1 MTIAANTLYSIFQF
15 NMENRIL
22 QKNKK
27 LLANAIRHY
36 KEKHSMNYE
45 QPAKHWG
52 VCKTTL
58 YRAANENWQR
68 PTAKLVKIAALVDIE
83 LVQRSNS
90 EACEPILTVIN
101 EIWDGTDEHASQ
113 LARLFRDIH
122 RLIERQR

>member
-1 MTIAANTLYSIFQF
+1 
-15 NMENRIL
+15 
-22 QKNKK
+22 
-27 LLANAIRHY
+27 
-36 KEKHSMNYE
+36 MNYE
-45 QPAKHWG
+45 QLAKHWG

-83 LVQRSNS
+83 LVQKSNS